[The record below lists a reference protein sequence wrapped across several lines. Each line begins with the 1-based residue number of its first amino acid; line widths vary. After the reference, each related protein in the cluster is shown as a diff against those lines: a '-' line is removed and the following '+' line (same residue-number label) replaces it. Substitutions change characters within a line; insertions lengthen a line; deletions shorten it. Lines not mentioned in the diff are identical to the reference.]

1 MREYKKRPK
10 RVCSPRRA
18 VWKASRGVRL
28 NRWELEDLAKDPEYA
43 LAYARIAGRFL
54 EAEECISRSR
64 FAFAYVKEVVRG
76 RWEYEE
82 FFLRNPDL
90 IPDYCVFRGRWVE
103 GEARLLDFGV
113 DSCLEY
119 HKLVLRG
126 SRWRELEER
135 ILSGRGR
142 GFFSNWGYWTA
153 VLAYVNQLGGRWEE
167 IEGRMLERAGAKT
180 IFEYSKKLG
189 CRLPGPLHQ
198 KMMLLSFEGK
208 VSAKRYLRHLSRLE
222 SRCRRYLGGLDA
234 DEVREFLCVG
244 TNSGAA

>member
-18 VWKASRGVRL
+18 VWKAAHGIQL
-28 NRWELEDLAKDPEYA
+28 NRWELEDLAQDAECALEYA
-43 LAYARIAGRFL
+43 RMKGRFL
-54 EAEECISRSR
+54 EAEECIAGSRW
-64 FAFAYVKEVVRG
+64 ALAYVRDVVRG
-76 RWEYEE
+76 RWDREDV
-82 FFLRNPDL
+82 FLKNPDL
-90 IPDYCVFRGRWVE
+90 IPDYCVFRGRWR
-103 GEARLLDFGV
+103 EAEERILGYGV
-113 DSCLEY
+113 DTCLEY
-119 HKLVLRG
+119 HKDVLKRA
-126 SRWRELEER
+126 RWREFEER
-135 ILSGRGR
+135 LLGRKFDFFR
-142 GFFSNWGYWTA
+142 GWSFWSA

-167 IEGRMLERAGAKT
+167 VEGLMLEKASAKT
-180 IFEYSKKLG
+180 IFEYSKGLG

-222 SRCRRYLGGLDA
+222 ARCRRYLSGLEV